1 MQNQVV
7 RQPFI
12 IKVLDKYTEIW
23 SFEKD
28 SVPLQGIG
36 DVALLSRP
44 LTAFFASRRCPGA
57 AIRAATDWTLALA
70 RAKQPVVSGFHSPLE
85 QSVLT
90 LLLQARCPVV
100 AVIARP
106 LVGARLDSAWQTAIA
121 ERRMAVVT
129 SHTASRRLT
138 ETLAVERNDLAAL
151 LATRIVIAHAE
162 PGGSLSLAQLRWRAG
177 GDAVELLSAS
187 TG

>member
-1 MQNQVV
+1 MNPDKNTVV
-7 RQPFI
+7 WPFEH
-12 IKVLDKYTEIW
+12 DG
-23 SFEKD
+23 
-28 SVPLQGIG
+28 VPLAAIG
-36 DVALLSRP
+36 EQILLDVP

-57 AIRAATDWTLALA
+57 AIRAATDWALAQA
-70 RAKQPVVSGFHSPLE
+70 RAKNAIISGFHSPLE

-106 LVGARLDSAWQTAIA
+106 LVGAHLDSMWLTAIS

-138 ETLAVERNDLAAL
+138 ATLAVERNDLAAL

-162 PGGSLSLAQLRWRAG
+162 PGGTLDRALAKWREAHTI
-177 GDAVELLSAS
+177 VEYLPQ
-187 TG
+187 

>member
-1 MQNQVV
+1 M
-7 RQPFI
+7 
-12 IKVLDKYTEIW
+12 LDRRTDFW
-23 SFEKD
+23 TFEKD
-28 SVPLQGIG
+28 LVPLHGVG
-36 DVALLSRP
+36 DIDLLSQP
-44 LTAFFASRRCPGA
+44 LTAFFASRRCSGV
-57 AIRAATDWTLALA
+57 AIRAATDWALALA

-90 LLLQARCPVV
+90 LLLQARSPVV

-106 LVGARLDSAWQTAIA
+106 QAGARLDSAWLTALA

-138 ETLAVERNDLAAL
+138 ETLSVERNEVAAL

-162 PGGSLSLAQLRWRAG
+162 PGGKLDAAQTRWRAARV
-177 GDAVELLSAS
+177 DIELLSSGA
-187 TG
+187 G